1 MDTILTV
8 HAAFL
13 DSGSFCK
20 TKSDDATIWFRGSP
34 QMIDQGSQNV
44 KLKRTSYENEIFF
57 IFFYIFVLKW
67 RKPQKDPLSSEL

>member
-44 KLKRTSYENEIFF
+44 KLKRTLYENEIIFF
-57 IFFYIFVLKW
+57 IFFLHFCIKMEKATKGPTIL
-67 RKPQKDPLSSEL
+67 